1 MSSEDIYPEN
11 VDMDRIYLSLKS
23 GLLAETDWALSQLLV
38 SSNQTHHF
46 NVNHF
51 HGLLDALFDF
61 PIEASKCLSDNN
73 LDYNHSSYQ
82 TLNHQANDALTI
94 INNLS
99 ITHSNLPI
107 IHSHHKT
114 ILALSQRYLRFLYS
128 SDTANEITLKLLS
141 ILESIGDLL
150 QEPPKNPLLGMIADL
165 IHSHDRAYVLLSLR
179 LIAVFVRNNPHLA
192 RVHHQSLRV
201 FSPAIDSALLPDPH
215 LRAAALEFIYASA
228 STSPAILT
236 HLLTHAHL
244 PILVKSLAYMLYDE
258 TIEEERRCEFTDT
271 TNAPPLVSLSDEEC
285 ERIGMM
291 TEPNRTREWIK
302 AVWALNPTNLPSI
315 PQSLLTLYRDTLS
328 KYAYHTPLLGDEEV
342 CARVQEH
349 LHAHRDS
356 QSQEKSQSPSPSPSY
371 TCYWGDDRTTF
382 ATPDELYAYISRT
395 YIDIPTPPVTFT
407 WGGVL
412 FAVDSTSSVPRGTQ
426 LKGRMLALV
435 GGGGSARSRK
445 QQKVTAADVHANAR
459 PPGVA
464 YTLLH
469 VPCDDDAFPR
479 GIAYQAALLL
489 RLLAQK
495 ANPLAKNVLQ
505 TDEANRP
512 ESKGY
517 YGLPVPPSQAQ
528 VQEQQQQQQDSGD
541 DVHSNALTHPHPRVT
556 SLLSLFARRPL
567 ADVAM
572 RNSSLLRDVC
582 REAFEFIENDSI
594 GSLVVES
601 V

>member
-1 MSSEDIYPEN
+1 MVI
-11 VDMDRIYLSLKS
+11 V
-23 GLLAETDWALSQLLV
+23 
-38 SSNQTHHF
+38 
-46 NVNHF
+46 
-51 HGLLDALFDF
+51 
-61 PIEASKCLSDNN
+61 C
-73 LDYNHSSYQ
+73 
-82 TLNHQANDALTI
+82 
-94 INNLS
+94 
-99 ITHSNLPI
+99 
-107 IHSHHKT
+107 
-114 ILALSQRYLRFLYS
+114 
-128 SDTANEITLKLLS
+128 
-141 ILESIGDLL
+141 
-150 QEPPKNPLLGMIADL
+150 
-165 IHSHDRAYVLLSLR
+165 
-179 LIAVFVRNNPHLA
+179 
-192 RVHHQSLRV
+192 
-201 FSPAIDSALLPDPH
+201 
-215 LRAAALEFIYASA
+215 FIS
-228 STSPAILT
+228 LT
-236 HLLTHAHL
+236 HT
-244 PILVKSLAYMLYDE
+244 Y
-258 TIEEERRCEFTDT
+258 
-271 TNAPPLVSLSDEEC
+271 
-285 ERIGMM
+285 
-291 TEPNRTREWIK
+291 NRIK

-426 LKGRMLALV
+426 LKGRVLALV

-445 QQKVTAADVHANAR
+445 QQKVTAADAHANAR

-528 VQEQQQQQQDSGD
+528 VQEQQQQQESGD

-582 REAFEFIENDSI
+582 REAFEFIQNDSI